1 MFSRIKA
8 LKENGY
14 SPTHIFDIGANH
26 GNWTNNCVE
35 FYPDAHFLMFEAI
48 EYEELN
54 QFRGYTNIDVFNE
67 LLNEKSGP
75 VEWYEMR
82 NTGDSMFK
90 EATNYFDNC
99 SKTIKDSITLNECL
113 IKSEV
118 RFSPNSSIFI
128 KIDCQGAEIPILKGA
143 SEILPITDFIILEI
157 PVFGQYNQGVPSFLE
172 HIKFMEEIGFI
183 TYDIIERHYVNGF
196 NVQVDIMFINKTHAF
211 NFLIAESLKDIK
223 DEEVI

>member
-1 MFSRIKA
+1 MFSRINA
-8 LKENGY
+8 LKEMGY

-35 FYPDAHFLMFEAI
+35 IYPAAHFLMVEAI
-48 EYEELN
+48 DYEELN
-54 QFRGYTNIDVFNE
+54 RFRGYTNIDVFNE

-99 SKTIKDSITLNECL
+99 SKTIKNSITLNECIL
-113 IKSEV
+113 KSSI
-118 RFSPNSSIFI
+118 RFTPNSSIFI

-143 SEILPITDFIILEI
+143 SEILGMTDFIILEI

-183 TYDIIERHYVNGF
+183 PYDIIERHYINGF
-196 NVQVDIMFINKTHAF
+196 NVQVDIMFIKKTHAF

-223 DEEVI
+223 EEGVI